1 MFSSDKRQEV
11 IILNLVCLNLIQII
25 LCFTIFVLM
34 TSCAVPP
41 EDCNKVQLEGE
52 WPPKWVKASTFLP
65 REKLQ
70 GLVHAGFFEL
80 KEGLYSHHC
89 DSHGNLIRMKYDEE
103 NTLWKQVRYETH
115 GCGGPDA

>member
-1 MFSSDKRQEV
+1 MFSSNKKQTRGKE
-11 IILNLVCLNLIQII
+11 IITAMILLLIG
-25 LCFTIFVLM
+25 CG
-34 TSCAVPP
+34 VPP
-41 EDCNKVQLEGE
+41 EDWTDTK
-52 WPPKWVKASTFLP
+52 PKWVIASEYLP
-65 REKLQ
+65 KEKLQ

-103 NTLWKQVRYETH
+103 NTLWKQVKYETH